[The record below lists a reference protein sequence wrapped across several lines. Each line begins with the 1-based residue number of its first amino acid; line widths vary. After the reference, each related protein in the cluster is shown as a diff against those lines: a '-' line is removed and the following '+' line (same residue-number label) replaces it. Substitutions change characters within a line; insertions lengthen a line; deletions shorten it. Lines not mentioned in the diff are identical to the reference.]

1 MAIVDERG
9 RLFGKINIIDFAV
22 VLFIAVLIPLA
33 YAAFVLFRTPAPRV
47 VSVSPSTVP
56 FARDVEQKVAV
67 TGESLRP
74 FLRAKLD
81 TLDARGFTA
90 QSPTAGELRFINIP
104 PGTYDIVLLDESQE
118 LMRLPK
124 ALTVAMPPIQ
134 MIGWIEAPPTSSALA
149 PGASLGPSDN
159 PVRLVSLSPDQVQG
173 RTRAMV
179 RAECPLSPAN
189 ECIVAGTPVKAGT
202 VLKLPIASQSDS
214 VVFQVDSVRR
224 DAQWLDVTVRI
235 MGLPASLSQLREGD
249 VDLHVD
255 VASPDPPAAAGVLN
269 GAVITSL
276 GELLKNQG
284 QFAVTTS
291 RPQVV
296 GEVSA
301 YSSLAATMTVDAQ
314 VAQLLVPIEGKRL
327 KYRDVEI
334 RPGNIIPFETDRY
347 RVQAIIMTV
356 AGGNEPSASGTRR

>member
-1 MAIVDERG
+1 MALIDERG
-9 RLFGKINIIDFAV
+9 RLFGRINIIDLAV
-22 VLFIAVLIPLA
+22 VVFIAVLVPLA

-47 VSVSPSTVP
+47 VSVTPSTVP
-56 FARDVEQKVAV
+56 FVRDVEQKVAV

-74 FLRAKLD
+74 FLRAKLN
-81 TLDARGFTA
+81 TIDARGFTA
-90 QSPTAGELRFINIP
+90 QSPAAGELRFMNVP

-134 MIGWIEAPPTSSALA
+134 MIGWIDPPPGGTLT
-149 PGASLGPSDN
+149 PGASLGPGDN
-159 PVRLVSLSPDQVQG
+159 PVRLVSLSPDHAQG
-173 RTRAMV
+173 RTRAIV
-179 RAECPLSPAN
+179 RAECPLSAAN
-189 ECIVAGTPVKAGT
+189 ECTVAGAVVKPGA
-202 VLKLPIASQSDS
+202 VLKLPIGGQTDPLA
-214 VVFQVDSVRR
+214 FHVDSVRR
-224 DAQWLDVTVRI
+224 DADWRDVTVRL
-235 MGLPASLSQLREGD
+235 MGLPASLAEVREGD

-276 GELLKNQG
+276 GEVLKNQG

-296 GEVSA
+296 GEVAA
-301 YSSLAATMTVDAQ
+301 YSSMATTMTVDAQ
-314 VAQLLVPIEGKRL
+314 MAQLSVPVEGSRL

-347 RVQAIIMTV
+347 RVQAIVMAV
-356 AGGNEPSASGTRR
+356 AGRDDAPATGAHR